1 MYDLTAL
8 RERLRTQRPVP
19 WDQLPDFSLYMDQ
32 VLSYMDRQVIRFDE
46 DDGLTAAMVNN
57 YTKSGLVPRAEGKK
71 YNRDHLAYLTAICVL
86 KRVMSTRDMDL
97 LIREEL
103 QGDRPIS
110 DGYAAFCGSLNKA
123 LNAVADEMEDRTGEE
138 ELADAAI
145 HFALMS
151 YAAGVASSRY
161 VTLLRQRQEAR
172 EEAASAA
179 HAKSTGQKGKGE
191 GLSMDD
197 FVILTDSCCDMTAR
211 MAADLELEVLPL
223 SLNMEDRVYHNYL
236 DGREIGF
243 QDFYA
248 RLRAGALATTS
259 AISVGVFDEAMRK
272 ILDSGRDVLYLAFSS
287 ALSTTYQS
295 AVIAADDLREA
306 YPGRKIFVVD
316 TLSASLGQG
325 LLVYLCVQEKR
336 KGKTIDQVHVFAEET
351 KAKVCHWFTVDDLN
365 HLKRGG
371 RVSAAAALLGT
382 MLSIKPVLHVDD
394 TGHLVPVSKTRGRKA
409 SLLALVD
416 RMAESAIDPAGQT
429 IFISHGD
436 CEADAE
442 FVADEVRRRF
452 GVQDIYINY
461 VGPVIGN
468 HSGPGTLALFFLGS
482 RR

>member
-1 MYDLTAL
+1 
-8 RERLRTQRPVP
+8 
-19 WDQLPDFSLYMDQ
+19 
-32 VLSYMDRQVIRFDE
+32 
-46 DDGLTAAMVNN
+46 
-57 YTKSGLVPRAEGKK
+57 
-71 YNRDHLAYLTAICVL
+71 
-86 KRVMSTRDMDL
+86 
-97 LIREEL
+97 
-103 QGDRPIS
+103 
-110 DGYAAFCGSLNKA
+110 
-123 LNAVADEMEDRTGEE
+123 
-138 ELADAAI
+138 
-145 HFALMS
+145 
-151 YAAGVASSRY
+151 
-161 VTLLRQRQEAR
+161 
-172 EEAASAA
+172 
-179 HAKSTGQKGKGE
+179 
-191 GLSMDD
+191 MDD

-272 ILDSGRDVLYLAFSS
+272 ILDSGRGVRYLAFSS
-287 ALSTTYQS
+287 ALTTYQS

-371 RVSAAAALLGT
+371 RVSAAAALFGT

-416 RMAESAIDPAGQT
+416 RMAESAVDPAGQT

-436 CEADAE
+436 CRADAE
-442 FVADEVRRRF
+442 YVADLVREKF
-452 GVQDIYINY
+452 GTQDIRIHSI
-461 VGPVIGN
+461 GPVIGS
-468 HSGPGTLALFFLGS
+468 HSGPGTVALFYLG
-482 RR
+482 RTRG